1 MFKFKLMYS
10 QSQNMLYFSKPTQ
23 VWEIKEYK
31 EIKNMVEGKS
41 VKMSTRK
48 L

>member
-1 MFKFKLMYS
+1 MFKFKLMLS

-31 EIKNMVEGKS
+31 EMKNMVGGEISES
-41 VKMSTRK
+41 VN
-48 L
+48 